1 MADIAVYHPYLDTR
15 GGGEAC
21 CMRTLEALQNGHDL
35 TVYSL
40 NNPDWSTLNN
50 QFNTTV
56 NNVEHQMLG
65 IRGEALRRGGE
76 LLQQLTNQPTRR
88 LQAAL
93 SYSYVDHQDHDLIIS
108 TYNEFGFQSPSV
120 LYIDFPNFG
129 PQFESEPESTIE
141 RLYGTICNI
150 AHRGTKEQIRN
161 STLVANSE
169 WSADIVEEIYKTQPQ
184 VIYPP
189 VNTSEF
195 DPLPWK
201 DREDGFISIGRA
213 DPVKRPLN
221 VMKIIEKLTE
231 RGHDV
236 HLHWIGAV
244 GDDAYGRR
252 VRQRASQIEG
262 VTLEGRVPF
271 KKLANMVSTHKYGLH
286 GRINEHFGI
295 AVAELL
301 SGGALPFVHDS
312 GGQREIVGRSERVV
326 YSDVQDAVVT
336 IESVLEREDGH
347 NIRDNLPDPE
357 AMFGLERFQRDIRA
371 VISQALRRSNNG

>member
-120 LYIDFPNFG
+120 LYIHFPHFG
-129 PQFESEPESTIE
+129 PQFKSEPESTIE